1 MNIKE
6 LNAEWIKDKDKFR
19 RKELGTGVQNF
30 VKKVLESEDIF
41 NLKEGK
47 LSTKLEN
54 RKNEYIQEQNTRT
67 RNRADF
73 VIYINSEIIIPV
85 EVEQY
90 GNIEAGE
97 IQLFTYQNDLEKQY
111 GILTDGY
118 KWRFYNNNIF
128 REFTIDEIFSNVDN
142 FIVFWNEY
150 IKPENY
156 YLSFFEN
163 KTKNPLF
170 QKTKT
175 LSVEENRQIFF
186 EDITRLIKNFKNKL
200 QLEGYVSGTNQKDKE
215 KKAVELTYAYII
227 QFILYK
233 TLVDN
238 DFGNFANEFDD
249 RVVRIYENLKENKYK
264 EILGII
270 DGISAQISE
279 NIYKP
284 FSKEQEYITQKI
296 LQIYRSLQNTISDVS
311 PWLDI
316 FIFIK
321 KYNFSNIENEIF
333 GYIYENYLKELYS
346 DEKRGQYFTDPA
358 IVNFM
363 LHEIGYTSD
372 VIKKKYAENS
382 ISLIDPSCGSGTFL
396 YAAVNQIIKAF
407 GNGNIEKS
415 KLIET
420 IVNENIFGLDIE
432 EFPLYLAE
440 MNILMRLLPLI
451 INKKYNN
458 PIDKKIKVFLTKD
471 SVAEFFDTA
480 LRNTINDISVKSG
493 QLSINFEELD
503 LGYKSYVREEDDLEE
518 MKRSLEEHPHIPR
531 RRFDYVIGNPPYVS
545 YNECSKQSLLTFEL
559 MKKGKVKLNNIYGV
573 NLHSIPNNPK
583 KYRPNP
589 NLYAFFIALG
599 LALLKDDGKLCYII
613 PQTVLT
619 AGDLD
624 VIRYHLAKYTTIEK
638 IITFSSKMFINR
650 GVKQNKAIP
659 TSSLI
664 FVVNKKLPPLLHKVE
679 IINYKNSD
687 DNIDKILENI
697 LHGKNINKKEI
708 LQNNLFKNV
717 INWNF
722 IKQNKKFLDFY
733 GRYIENTDD
742 ISFYYEHALAKL
754 AFNSNFYFDSGYAI
768 DEKKILTKR
777 QDKEYYYPK
786 LNNKFWTIKDYKGF
800 WPNIRSGSS
809 PNLIK
814 LRQANQNYKLL
825 DSKYK
830 IIWSYINPSKFYFT
844 DLPVIWARNQFC
856 AIGSNNKNELLYL
869 FSILNS
875 KVVNCV
881 LIANLKNEQEKN
893 LLISNTSIK
902 NFVRIPKINDRN
914 KSIKNEIIQRTE
926 EMLELEE
933 KKLSDFIDFSN
944 IMIQK
949 FDEIKLGKDKLILIK
964 DENKFSLDIKGNNI
978 QKELIKKIINEK
990 FINENV
996 DNITL
1001 LDLKDLPIID
1011 YDLQK
1016 QLKDYIDDLVFALYF
1031 NVHIDKL
1038 GLDEAQNIKDKC
1050 KKNQF
1055 YDIL

>member
-407 GNGNIEKS
+407 GNGNNEKS

-493 QLSINFEELD
+493 QLSINFDELD

-559 MKKGKVKLNNIYGV
+559 IKKGKVQLNNIYGV

-583 KYRPNP
+583 KYAPKP

-599 LALLKDDGKLCYII
+599 LALLKDNGKLCYII
-613 PQTVLT
+613 PQNILT
-619 AGDLD
+619 ASDLD
-624 VIRYHLAKYTTIEK
+624 VIRYHLSKNTTIEK
-638 IITFSSKMFINR
+638 IVIFNSKMFINR
-650 GVKQNKAIP
+650 GVKQNKIIP

-664 FVVNKKLPPLLHKVE
+664 FVVSKNKLPPMSNHEVE
-679 IINYKNSD
+679 IINYKNENHS
-687 DNIDKILENI
+687 IDKTLENI
-697 LHGKNINKKEI
+697 LHGKYIDKKKISQNI
-708 LQNNLFKNV
+708 LLKNV
-717 INWNF
+717 KNWNF
-722 IKQNKKFLDFY
+722 VKQNKKFLSFY
-733 GRYIENTDD
+733 ESYQKNTVD
-742 ISFYYEHALAKL
+742 ISIYYDHVTAKQ
-754 AFNSNFYFDSGYAI
+754 FFGNKFYFDGSFNI
-768 DEKKILTKR
+768 PTKDIQTKKIDDNDYWEIPHLKSDGFRVKT
-777 QDKEYYYPK
+777 EGFYPK
-786 LNNKFWTIKDYKGF
+786 NRKIKIAHGSQGMIMLNTEYK
-800 WPNIRSGSS
+800 
-809 PNLIK
+809 
-814 LRQANQNYKLL
+814 
-825 DSKYK
+825 
-830 IIWSYINPSKFYFT
+830 
-844 DLPVIWARNQFC
+844 VIWRYVNPDKFFFIEGKNVLPRFQQFC
-856 AIGSNNKNELLYL
+856 IASNEKGEILYL
-869 FSILNS
+869 LSLLNS
-875 KVVNCV
+875 RINLLLLKN
-881 LIANLKNEQEKN
+881 LLKNEQEKDI
-893 LLISNTSIK
+893 LIGLSIIK

-914 KSIKNEIIQRTE
+914 KSIKNEIIQSTE

-949 FDEIKLGKDKLILIK
+949 FDEIKLEKDKLILIK
-964 DENKFSLDIKGNNI
+964 DKNKFSLDIKGNNI

-1031 NVHIDKL
+1031 NGTIDKL

>member
-407 GNGNIEKS
+407 GNGNNEKS

-493 QLSINFEELD
+493 QLSINFDELD

-518 MKRSLEEHPHIPR
+518 MKRSLEEHPKISR

-559 MKKGKVKLNNIYGV
+559 IKKGKVQLNNIYGV

-583 KYRPNP
+583 KYAPKP

-599 LALLKDDGKLCYII
+599 LALLKDNGKLCYII
-613 PQTVLT
+613 PQNILT
-619 AGDLD
+619 ASDLD
-624 VIRYHLAKYTTIEK
+624 VIRYHLSKNTTIEK
-638 IITFSSKMFINR
+638 IVIFNSKMFINR
-650 GVKQNKAIP
+650 GVKQNKIIP

-664 FVVNKKLPPLLHKVE
+664 FVVSKNKLPPMSNHEVE
-679 IINYKNSD
+679 IINYKNENHS
-687 DNIDKILENI
+687 IDKTLENI
-697 LHGKNINKKEI
+697 LHGKYIDKKKISQNI
-708 LQNNLFKNV
+708 LLKNV
-717 INWNF
+717 KNWNF
-722 IKQNKKFLDFY
+722 VKQNKKFLSFY
-733 GRYIENTDD
+733 ESYQKNTVD
-742 ISFYYEHALAKL
+742 ISIYYDHVTAKQ
-754 AFNSNFYFDSGYAI
+754 FFGNKFYFDGSFNI
-768 DEKKILTKR
+768 PTKDIQTKKIDDNDYWEIPHLKSDGFRVKT
-777 QDKEYYYPK
+777 EGFYPK
-786 LNNKFWTIKDYKGF
+786 NRKIKIAHGSQGMIMLNTEYK
-800 WPNIRSGSS
+800 
-809 PNLIK
+809 
-814 LRQANQNYKLL
+814 
-825 DSKYK
+825 
-830 IIWSYINPSKFYFT
+830 
-844 DLPVIWARNQFC
+844 VIWRYVNPDKFFFIEGKNVLPRFQQFC
-856 AIGSNNKNELLYL
+856 IASNEKGEILYL
-869 FSILNS
+869 LSLLNS
-875 KVVNCV
+875 RINLLLLKN
-881 LIANLKNEQEKN
+881 LLKNEQEKDI
-893 LLISNTSIK
+893 LIGLSIIK

-914 KSIKNEIIQRTE
+914 KSIKNEIIQSTE

-949 FDEIKLGKDKLILIK
+949 FDEIKLEKDKLILIK
-964 DENKFSLDIKGNNI
+964 DKNKFSLDIKGNNI

-996 DNITL
+996 DNIIL

-1031 NVHIDKL
+1031 NVTIDKL

>member
-6 LNAEWIKDKDKFR
+6 LNIEWIKDKDKFR

-54 RKNEYIQEQNTRT
+54 RKNEYIQEQNTKT

-407 GNGNIEKS
+407 GNGNNEKS

-493 QLSINFEELD
+493 QLSINFDELD

-518 MKRSLEEHPHIPR
+518 MKRSLEEHPKISR

-559 MKKGKVKLNNIYGV
+559 IKKGKVQLNNIYGV

-583 KYRPNP
+583 KYAPKP

-599 LALLKDDGKLCYII
+599 LALLKDNGKLCYII
-613 PQTVLT
+613 PQNILT
-619 AGDLD
+619 ASDLD
-624 VIRYHLAKYTTIEK
+624 VIRYHLSKNTTIEK
-638 IITFSSKMFINR
+638 IVIFNSKMFINR
-650 GVKQNKAIP
+650 GVKQNKIIP

-664 FVVNKKLPPLLHKVE
+664 FVVSKNKLPPMSNHEVE
-679 IINYKNSD
+679 IINYKNENHS
-687 DNIDKILENI
+687 IDKTLENI
-697 LHGKNINKKEI
+697 LHGKYIDKKKISQNI
-708 LQNNLFKNV
+708 LLKNV
-717 INWNF
+717 KNWNF
-722 IKQNKKFLDFY
+722 VKQNKKFLSFY
-733 GRYIENTDD
+733 ESYQKNTVD
-742 ISFYYEHALAKL
+742 ISIYYDHVTAKQ
-754 AFNSNFYFDSGYAI
+754 FFGNKFYFDGSFNI
-768 DEKKILTKR
+768 PTKDIQTKKIDDNDYWEIPHLKSDGFRVKT
-777 QDKEYYYPK
+777 EGFYPK
-786 LNNKFWTIKDYKGF
+786 NRKIKIAHGSQGMIMLNTEYK
-800 WPNIRSGSS
+800 
-809 PNLIK
+809 
-814 LRQANQNYKLL
+814 
-825 DSKYK
+825 
-830 IIWSYINPSKFYFT
+830 
-844 DLPVIWARNQFC
+844 VIWRYVNPDKFFFIEGKNVLPRFQQFC
-856 AIGSNNKNELLYL
+856 IASNEKGEILYL
-869 FSILNS
+869 LSLLNS
-875 KVVNCV
+875 RINLLLLKN
-881 LIANLKNEQEKN
+881 LLKNEQEKDI
-893 LLISNTSIK
+893 LIGLSIIK

-914 KSIKNEIIQRTE
+914 KSIKNEIIQSTE

-949 FDEIKLGKDKLILIK
+949 FDEIKLEKDKLILIK
-964 DENKFSLDIKGNNI
+964 DKNKFSLDIKGNNI

-1031 NVHIDKL
+1031 NVTIDKL

>member
-407 GNGNIEKS
+407 GNGNNEKS

-493 QLSINFEELD
+493 QLSINFDELD

-518 MKRSLEEHPHIPR
+518 MKRSLEEHPKISR

-559 MKKGKVKLNNIYGV
+559 IKKGKVQLNNIYGV

-583 KYRPNP
+583 KYAPKP

-599 LALLKDDGKLCYII
+599 LALLKDNGKLCYII
-613 PQTVLT
+613 PQNILT
-619 AGDLD
+619 ASDLD
-624 VIRYHLAKYTTIEK
+624 VIRYHLSKNTTIEK
-638 IITFSSKMFINR
+638 IVIFNSKMFINR
-650 GVKQNKAIP
+650 GVKQNKIIP

-664 FVVNKKLPPLLHKVE
+664 FVVSKNKLPPMSNHEVE
-679 IINYKNSD
+679 IINYKNENHS
-687 DNIDKILENI
+687 IDKTLENI
-697 LHGKNINKKEI
+697 LHGKYIDKKKISQNI
-708 LQNNLFKNV
+708 LLKNV
-717 INWNF
+717 KNWNF
-722 IKQNKKFLDFY
+722 VKQNKKFLSFY
-733 GRYIENTDD
+733 ESYQKNTVD
-742 ISFYYEHALAKL
+742 ISIYYDHVTAKQ
-754 AFNSNFYFDSGYAI
+754 FFGNKFYFDGSFNI
-768 DEKKILTKR
+768 PTKDIQTKKIDDNDYWEIPHLKSDGFRVKT
-777 QDKEYYYPK
+777 EGFYPK
-786 LNNKFWTIKDYKGF
+786 NRKIKIAHGSQGMIMLNTEYK
-800 WPNIRSGSS
+800 
-809 PNLIK
+809 
-814 LRQANQNYKLL
+814 
-825 DSKYK
+825 
-830 IIWSYINPSKFYFT
+830 
-844 DLPVIWARNQFC
+844 VIWRYVNPDKFFFIEGKNVLPRFQQFC
-856 AIGSNNKNELLYL
+856 IASNEKGEILYL
-869 FSILNS
+869 LSLLNS
-875 KVVNCV
+875 RINLLLLKN
-881 LIANLKNEQEKN
+881 LLKNEQEKDI
-893 LLISNTSIK
+893 LIGLSIIK

-914 KSIKNEIIQRTE
+914 KSIKNEIIQSTE

-949 FDEIKLGKDKLILIK
+949 FDEIKLEKDKLILIK
-964 DENKFSLDIKGNNI
+964 DKNKFSLDIKGNNI

-1031 NVHIDKL
+1031 NVTIDKL

>member
-118 KWRFYNNNIF
+118 TWRFYNNNIF

-407 GNGNIEKS
+407 GNGNNEKS

-518 MKRSLEEHPHIPR
+518 MKRSLEEHPKISR

-559 MKKGKVKLNNIYGV
+559 IKKGKVQLNNIYGV

-583 KYRPNP
+583 KYAPKP

-599 LALLKDDGKLCYII
+599 LALLKDNGKLCYII
-613 PQTVLT
+613 PQNILT
-619 AGDLD
+619 ASDLD
-624 VIRYHLAKYTTIEK
+624 VIRYHLSKNTTIEK
-638 IITFSSKMFINR
+638 IVIFNSKMFINR
-650 GVKQNKAIP
+650 GVKQNKIIP

-664 FVVNKKLPPLLHKVE
+664 FVVSKNKLPPMSNHEVE
-679 IINYKNSD
+679 IINYKNENHS
-687 DNIDKILENI
+687 IDKTLENI
-697 LHGKNINKKEI
+697 LHGKYIDKKKISQNI
-708 LQNNLFKNV
+708 LLKNV
-717 INWNF
+717 KNWNF
-722 IKQNKKFLDFY
+722 VKQNKKFLSFY
-733 GRYIENTDD
+733 ESYQKNTVD
-742 ISFYYEHALAKL
+742 ISIYYDHVTAKQ
-754 AFNSNFYFDSGYAI
+754 FFGNKFYFDGSFNI
-768 DEKKILTKR
+768 PTKDIQTKKIDDNDYWEIPHLKSDGFRVKT
-777 QDKEYYYPK
+777 EGFYPK
-786 LNNKFWTIKDYKGF
+786 NRKIKIAHGSQGMIMLNTEYK
-800 WPNIRSGSS
+800 
-809 PNLIK
+809 
-814 LRQANQNYKLL
+814 
-825 DSKYK
+825 
-830 IIWSYINPSKFYFT
+830 
-844 DLPVIWARNQFC
+844 VIWRYVNPDKFFFIEGKNVLPRFQQFC
-856 AIGSNNKNELLYL
+856 IASNEKGEILYL
-869 FSILNS
+869 LSLLNS
-875 KVVNCV
+875 RINLLLLKN
-881 LIANLKNEQEKN
+881 LLKNEQEKDI
-893 LLISNTSIK
+893 LIGLSIIK

-914 KSIKNEIIQRTE
+914 KSIKNEIIQSTE

-949 FDEIKLGKDKLILIK
+949 FDEIKLEKDKLILIK
-964 DENKFSLDIKGNNI
+964 DKNKFSLDIKGNNI

-1031 NVHIDKL
+1031 NVTIDKL

>member
-372 VIKKKYAENS
+372 VIKEKYVKDKGS

-407 GNGNIEKS
+407 GNGNNEKS

-493 QLSINFEELD
+493 QLSINFDELD

-518 MKRSLEEHPHIPR
+518 MKRSLEEHPKISR

-559 MKKGKVKLNNIYGV
+559 IKKGKVQLNNIYGV

-583 KYRPNP
+583 KYAPKP

-599 LALLKDDGKLCYII
+599 LALLKDNGKLCYII
-613 PQTVLT
+613 PQNILT
-619 AGDLD
+619 ASDLD
-624 VIRYHLAKYTTIEK
+624 VIRYHLSKNTTIEK
-638 IITFSSKMFINR
+638 IVIFNSKMFINR
-650 GVKQNKAIP
+650 GVKQNKIIP

-664 FVVNKKLPPLLHKVE
+664 FVVSKNKLPPMSNHEVE
-679 IINYKNSD
+679 IINYKNENHS
-687 DNIDKILENI
+687 IDKTLENI
-697 LHGKNINKKEI
+697 LHGKYIDKKKISQNI
-708 LQNNLFKNV
+708 LLKNV
-717 INWNF
+717 KNWNF
-722 IKQNKKFLDFY
+722 VKQNKKFLSFY
-733 GRYIENTDD
+733 ESYQKNTVD
-742 ISFYYEHALAKL
+742 ISIYYDHVTAKQ
-754 AFNSNFYFDSGYAI
+754 FFGNKFYFDGSFNI
-768 DEKKILTKR
+768 PTKDIQTKKIDDNDYWEIPHLKSDGFRVKT
-777 QDKEYYYPK
+777 EGFYPK
-786 LNNKFWTIKDYKGF
+786 NRKIKIAHGSQGMIMLNTEYK
-800 WPNIRSGSS
+800 
-809 PNLIK
+809 
-814 LRQANQNYKLL
+814 
-825 DSKYK
+825 
-830 IIWSYINPSKFYFT
+830 
-844 DLPVIWARNQFC
+844 VIWRYVNPDKFFFIEGKNVLPRFQQFC
-856 AIGSNNKNELLYL
+856 IASNEKGEILYL
-869 FSILNS
+869 LSLLNS
-875 KVVNCV
+875 RINLLLLKN
-881 LIANLKNEQEKN
+881 LLKNEQEKDI
-893 LLISNTSIK
+893 LIGLSIIK

-914 KSIKNEIIQRTE
+914 KSIKNEIIQSTE

-949 FDEIKLGKDKLILIK
+949 FDEIKLEKDKLILIK
-964 DENKFSLDIKGNNI
+964 DKNKFSLDIKGNNI

-1031 NVHIDKL
+1031 NVTIDKL

>member
-407 GNGNIEKS
+407 GNGNNEKS

-493 QLSINFEELD
+493 QLSINFDELD

-518 MKRSLEEHPHIPR
+518 MKRSLEEHPKISR

-559 MKKGKVKLNNIYGV
+559 IKKGKVQLNNIYGV

-583 KYRPNP
+583 KYAPKP

-599 LALLKDDGKLCYII
+599 LALLKDNGKLCYII
-613 PQTVLT
+613 PQTILT

-624 VIRYHLAKYTTIEK
+624 VIRYHLSKYTTIEK
-638 IITFSSKMFINR
+638 IVIFNNKMFINR
-650 GVKQNKAIP
+650 GVKQNKIIP

-664 FVVNKKLPPLLHKVE
+664 FIVSKNKLPPMSNHEVE
-679 IINYKNSD
+679 IINYKNENHS
-687 DNIDKILENI
+687 IDKTLENI
-697 LHGKNINKKEI
+697 LHGKYIDKKKISQNI
-708 LQNNLFKNV
+708 LLKNV
-717 INWNF
+717 KNWNF
-722 IKQNKKFLDFY
+722 VKQNKKFLSFY
-733 GRYIENTDD
+733 ESYQKNTVD
-742 ISFYYEHALAKL
+742 ISIYYDHVTAKQ
-754 AFNSNFYFDSGYAI
+754 FFGNKFYFDGSFNI
-768 DEKKILTKR
+768 PTKDIQTKKIDDNDYWEIPHLKSDGFRVKT
-777 QDKEYYYPK
+777 EGFYPK
-786 LNNKFWTIKDYKGF
+786 NRKIKIAHGSQGMIMLNTEYK
-800 WPNIRSGSS
+800 
-809 PNLIK
+809 
-814 LRQANQNYKLL
+814 
-825 DSKYK
+825 
-830 IIWSYINPSKFYFT
+830 
-844 DLPVIWARNQFC
+844 VIWRYVNPDKFFFIEGKNVLPRFQQFC
-856 AIGSNNKNELLYL
+856 IASNEKGEILYL
-869 FSILNS
+869 LSLLNS
-875 KVVNCV
+875 RINLLLLKN
-881 LIANLKNEQEKN
+881 LLKNEQEKDI
-893 LLISNTSIK
+893 LIGLSIIK

-914 KSIKNEIIQRTE
+914 KSIKNEIIQSTE

-949 FDEIKLGKDKLILIK
+949 FDEIKLEKDKLILIK
-964 DENKFSLDIKGNNI
+964 DKNKFSLDIKGNNI

-1031 NVHIDKL
+1031 NVTIDKL

>member
-54 RKNEYIQEQNTRT
+54 RKNEYIQEQNTKT

-118 KWRFYNNNIF
+118 TWRFYNNNIF
-128 REFTIDEIFSNVDN
+128 REFTIDDIFSNVDN

-238 DFGNFANEFDD
+238 DFGNFGKEFENK
-249 RVVRIYENLKENKYK
+249 VYTIYENLKVKKYK
-264 EILGII
+264 DILGSIE
-270 DGISAQISE
+270 GISDQISK

-284 FSKEQEYITQKI
+284 FSIEQKCITDKI
-296 LQIYRSLQNTISDVS
+296 LQLYRSENKLSDIS

-372 VIKKKYAENS
+372 VIKEKYAKDKGS

-440 MNILMRLLPLI
+440 MNILMCLLPLI

-493 QLSINFEELD
+493 QLSINFDELD

-518 MKRSLEEHPHIPR
+518 MKKSLEEHPHIPR

-559 MKKGKVKLNNIYGV
+559 IKKGKVQLSNIYGV

-583 KYRPNP
+583 KYAPKP

-599 LALLKDDGKLCYII
+599 LALLKDNGKLCYII
-613 PQTVLT
+613 PQTILT

-624 VIRYHLAKYTTIEK
+624 VIRYHLSKYTTIEK
-638 IITFSSKMFINR
+638 IVIFNNKMFINR
-650 GVKQNKAIP
+650 GVKQNKIIP

-664 FVVNKKLPPLLHKVE
+664 FIVSKNKLPLMSNHEVE
-679 IINYKNSD
+679 IINYKNENHS
-687 DNIDKILENI
+687 IDKTLENI
-697 LHGKNINKKEI
+697 LHGKYIDKKKISQNI
-708 LQNNLFKNV
+708 LLKNV
-717 INWNF
+717 ENWNF
-722 IKQNKKFLDFY
+722 VKQNKNFL
-733 GRYIENTDD
+733 
-742 ISFYYEHALAKL
+742 SFYESYQKNTENISIYYDHVTAEQIFGNK
-754 AFNSNFYFDSGYAI
+754 FYFDIGFTLDYNEI
-768 DEKKILTKR
+768 VDKIEN
-777 QDKEYYYPK
+777 DYYEILDFKNFRNYTYFIP
-786 LNNKFWTIKDYKGF
+786 NKFY
-800 WPNIRSGSS
+800 PNDK
-809 PNLIK
+809 NKIK
-814 LRQANQNYKLL
+814 LTQNNQGYITLEQ
-825 DSKYK
+825 KYK
-830 IIWSYINPSKFYFT
+830 IVWSIKNPEKFYFT
-844 DLPVIWARNQFC
+844 DHNVIFYMGKAGIIC
-856 AIGSNNKNELLYL
+856 SNNYDEIFYL
-869 FSILNS
+869 FSILNNPIN
-875 KVVNCV
+875 KYI
-881 LIANLKNEQEKN
+881 LTKMLKNENEKDY
-893 LLISNTSIK
+893 LVSIK
-902 NFVRIPKINDRN
+902 AIKQYVRVPNINDRN
-914 KSIKNEIIQRTE
+914 KSIKNEIIQCTE

-964 DENKFSLDIKGNNI
+964 DKNKFSLDIKGNNI

>member
-54 RKNEYIQEQNTRT
+54 RKNEYIQEQNTKT

-118 KWRFYNNNIF
+118 TWRFYNNNIF
-128 REFTIDEIFSNVDN
+128 REFTIDDIFSNVDN

-407 GNGNIEKS
+407 GNGNNEKS

-493 QLSINFEELD
+493 QLSINFDELD

-518 MKRSLEEHPHIPR
+518 MKRSLEEHPKISR

-559 MKKGKVKLNNIYGV
+559 IKKGKVQLSNIYGV

-583 KYRPNP
+583 KYAPKP

-599 LALLKDDGKLCYII
+599 LALLKDNGKLCYII
-613 PQTVLT
+613 PQTILT

-624 VIRYHLAKYTTIEK
+624 VIRYHLSKYTTIEK
-638 IITFSSKMFINR
+638 IVIFNNKMFINR
-650 GVKQNKAIP
+650 GVKQNKIIP

-664 FVVNKKLPPLLHKVE
+664 FIVSKNKLPLMSNHEVE
-679 IINYKNSD
+679 IINYKNENHS
-687 DNIDKILENI
+687 IDKTLENI
-697 LHGKNINKKEI
+697 LHGKYIDKKKISQNI
-708 LQNNLFKNV
+708 LLKNV
-717 INWNF
+717 KNWNF
-722 IKQNKKFLDFY
+722 VKQNKKFLSFY
-733 GRYIENTDD
+733 ESYQKNTVD
-742 ISFYYEHALAKL
+742 ISIYYDHVTAKQ
-754 AFNSNFYFDSGYAI
+754 FFGNKFYFDGSFNI
-768 DEKKILTKR
+768 PTKDIQTKKIDDNDYWEIPHLKSDGFRVKT
-777 QDKEYYYPK
+777 EGFYPK
-786 LNNKFWTIKDYKGF
+786 NRKIKIAHGSQGMIMLNTEYK
-800 WPNIRSGSS
+800 
-809 PNLIK
+809 
-814 LRQANQNYKLL
+814 
-825 DSKYK
+825 
-830 IIWSYINPSKFYFT
+830 
-844 DLPVIWARNQFC
+844 VIWRYVNPDKFFFIEGKNVLPRFQQFC
-856 AIGSNNKNELLYL
+856 IASNEKGEILYL
-869 FSILNS
+869 LSLLNS
-875 KVVNCV
+875 RINLLLLKN
-881 LIANLKNEQEKN
+881 LLKNEQEKDI
-893 LLISNTSIK
+893 LIGLSIIK

-914 KSIKNEIIQRTE
+914 KSIKNEIIQSTE

-949 FDEIKLGKDKLILIK
+949 FDEIKLEKDKLILIK
-964 DENKFSLDIKGNNI
+964 DKNKFSLDIKGNNI

-1031 NVHIDKL
+1031 NVTIDKL

>member
-407 GNGNIEKS
+407 GNGNNEKS

-493 QLSINFEELD
+493 QLSINFDELD

-518 MKRSLEEHPHIPR
+518 MKRSLEEHPKISR

-559 MKKGKVKLNNIYGV
+559 IKKGKVQLNNIYGV

-583 KYRPNP
+583 KYAPKP

-599 LALLKDDGKLCYII
+599 LALLKDNGKLCYII
-613 PQTVLT
+613 PQNILT
-619 AGDLD
+619 ASDLD
-624 VIRYHLAKYTTIEK
+624 VIRYHLSKNTTIEK
-638 IITFSSKMFINR
+638 IVIFNSKMFINR
-650 GVKQNKAIP
+650 GVKQNKIIP

-664 FVVNKKLPPLLHKVE
+664 FVVSKNKLPPMSNHEVE
-679 IINYKNSD
+679 IINYKNENHS
-687 DNIDKILENI
+687 IDKTLENI
-697 LHGKNINKKEI
+697 LHGKYIDKKKISQNI
-708 LQNNLFKNV
+708 LLKNV
-717 INWNF
+717 KNWNF
-722 IKQNKKFLDFY
+722 VKQNKKFLSFY
-733 GRYIENTDD
+733 ESYQKNTVD
-742 ISFYYEHALAKL
+742 ISIYYDHVTAKQ
-754 AFNSNFYFDSGYAI
+754 FFGNKFYFDGSFNI
-768 DEKKILTKR
+768 PTKDIQTKKIDDNDYWEIPHLKSDGFRVKT
-777 QDKEYYYPK
+777 EGFYPK
-786 LNNKFWTIKDYKGF
+786 NRKIKIAHGSQGMIMLNTEYK
-800 WPNIRSGSS
+800 
-809 PNLIK
+809 
-814 LRQANQNYKLL
+814 
-825 DSKYK
+825 
-830 IIWSYINPSKFYFT
+830 
-844 DLPVIWARNQFC
+844 VIWRYVNPDKFFFIEGKNVLPRFQQFC
-856 AIGSNNKNELLYL
+856 IASNEKGEILYL
-869 FSILNS
+869 LSLLNS
-875 KVVNCV
+875 RINLLLLKN
-881 LIANLKNEQEKN
+881 LLKNEQEKDI
-893 LLISNTSIK
+893 LIGLSIIK

-914 KSIKNEIIQRTE
+914 KSIKNEIIQCTE

-949 FDEIKLGKDKLILIK
+949 FDEIKLEKDKLILIK
-964 DENKFSLDIKGNNI
+964 DKNKFSLDIKGNNI

-996 DNITL
+996 DNIIL

-1031 NVHIDKL
+1031 NVTIDKL

>member
-19 RKELGTGVQNF
+19 SKELGTGVQNF

-170 QKTKT
+170 QNAKA
-175 LSVEENRQIFF
+175 LSVEKNRQIFF

-200 QLEGYVSGTNQKDKE
+200 QLAGYVSGTNQKDKE

-238 DFGNFANEFDD
+238 NFDNFANEFDD

-407 GNGNIEKS
+407 GNGNNEKS

-493 QLSINFEELD
+493 QLSINFDELD

-518 MKRSLEEHPHIPR
+518 MKRSLEEHPKISR

-559 MKKGKVKLNNIYGV
+559 IKKGKVQLNNIYGV

-583 KYRPNP
+583 KYAPKP

-599 LALLKDDGKLCYII
+599 LALLKDNGKLCYII
-613 PQTVLT
+613 PQNILT
-619 AGDLD
+619 ASDLD
-624 VIRYHLAKYTTIEK
+624 VIRYHLSKNTTIEK
-638 IITFSSKMFINR
+638 IVIFNSKMFINR
-650 GVKQNKAIP
+650 GVKQNKIIP

-664 FVVNKKLPPLLHKVE
+664 FVVSKNKLPPMSNHEVE
-679 IINYKNSD
+679 IINYKNENHS
-687 DNIDKILENI
+687 IDKTLENI
-697 LHGKNINKKEI
+697 LHGKYIDKKKISQNI
-708 LQNNLFKNV
+708 LLKNV
-717 INWNF
+717 KNWNF
-722 IKQNKKFLDFY
+722 VKQNKKFLSFY
-733 GRYIENTDD
+733 ESYQKNTVD
-742 ISFYYEHALAKL
+742 ISIYYDHVTAKQ
-754 AFNSNFYFDSGYAI
+754 FFGNKFYFDGSFNI
-768 DEKKILTKR
+768 PTKDIQTKKIDDNDYWEIPHLKSDGFRVKT
-777 QDKEYYYPK
+777 EGFYPK
-786 LNNKFWTIKDYKGF
+786 NRKIKIAHGSQGMIMLNTEYK
-800 WPNIRSGSS
+800 
-809 PNLIK
+809 
-814 LRQANQNYKLL
+814 
-825 DSKYK
+825 
-830 IIWSYINPSKFYFT
+830 
-844 DLPVIWARNQFC
+844 VIWRYVNPDKFFFIEGKNVLPRFQQFC
-856 AIGSNNKNELLYL
+856 IASNEKGEILYL
-869 FSILNS
+869 LSLLNS
-875 KVVNCV
+875 RINLLLLKN
-881 LIANLKNEQEKN
+881 LLKNEQEKDI
-893 LLISNTSIK
+893 LIGLSIIK

-914 KSIKNEIIQRTE
+914 KSIKNEIIQSTE

-949 FDEIKLGKDKLILIK
+949 FDEIKLEKDKLILIK
-964 DENKFSLDIKGNNI
+964 DKNKFSLDIKGNNI

-1031 NVHIDKL
+1031 NVTIDKL

>member
-407 GNGNIEKS
+407 GNGNNEKS

-480 LRNTINDISVKSG
+480 LRNTINDISIKSA
-493 QLSINFEELD
+493 QLSINFDELD

-518 MKRSLEEHPHIPR
+518 MKRSLEEHPKISR

-559 MKKGKVKLNNIYGV
+559 IKKGKVQLNNIYGV

-583 KYRPNP
+583 KYAPKP

-599 LALLKDDGKLCYII
+599 LALLKDNGKLCYII
-613 PQTVLT
+613 PQNILT
-619 AGDLD
+619 ASDLD
-624 VIRYHLAKYTTIEK
+624 VIRYHLSKNTTIEK
-638 IITFSSKMFINR
+638 IVIFNSKMFINR
-650 GVKQNKAIP
+650 GVKQNKIIP

-664 FVVNKKLPPLLHKVE
+664 FVVSKNKLPPMSNHEVE
-679 IINYKNSD
+679 IINYKNENHS
-687 DNIDKILENI
+687 IDKTLENI
-697 LHGKNINKKEI
+697 LHGKYIDKKKISQNI
-708 LQNNLFKNV
+708 LLKNV
-717 INWNF
+717 KNWNF
-722 IKQNKKFLDFY
+722 VKQNKKFLSFY
-733 GRYIENTDD
+733 ESYQKNTVD
-742 ISFYYEHALAKL
+742 ISIYYDHVTAKQ
-754 AFNSNFYFDSGYAI
+754 FFGNKFYFDGSFNI
-768 DEKKILTKR
+768 PTKDIQTKKIDDNDYWEIPHLKSDGFRVKT
-777 QDKEYYYPK
+777 EGFYPK
-786 LNNKFWTIKDYKGF
+786 NRKIKIAHGSQGMIMLNTEYK
-800 WPNIRSGSS
+800 
-809 PNLIK
+809 
-814 LRQANQNYKLL
+814 
-825 DSKYK
+825 
-830 IIWSYINPSKFYFT
+830 
-844 DLPVIWARNQFC
+844 VIWRYVNPDKFFFIEGKNVLPRFQQFC
-856 AIGSNNKNELLYL
+856 IASNEKGEILYL
-869 FSILNS
+869 LSLLNS
-875 KVVNCV
+875 RINLLLLKN
-881 LIANLKNEQEKN
+881 LLKNEQEKDI
-893 LLISNTSIK
+893 LIGLSIIK

-914 KSIKNEIIQRTE
+914 KSIKNEIIQSTE

-949 FDEIKLGKDKLILIK
+949 FDEIKLEKDKLILIK
-964 DENKFSLDIKGNNI
+964 DKNKFSLDIKGNNI

-1031 NVHIDKL
+1031 NVTIDKL

>member
-493 QLSINFEELD
+493 QLSINFDELD

-518 MKRSLEEHPHIPR
+518 MKRSLEEHPKISR

-559 MKKGKVKLNNIYGV
+559 IKKGKVQLNNIYGV

-583 KYRPNP
+583 KYAPKP

-599 LALLKDDGKLCYII
+599 LALLKDNGKLCYII
-613 PQTVLT
+613 PQNILT
-619 AGDLD
+619 ASDLD
-624 VIRYHLAKYTTIEK
+624 VIRYHLSKNTTIEK
-638 IITFSSKMFINR
+638 IVIFNSKMFINR
-650 GVKQNKAIP
+650 GVKQNKIIP

-664 FVVNKKLPPLLHKVE
+664 FVVSKNKLPPMSNHEVE
-679 IINYKNSD
+679 IINYKNENHS
-687 DNIDKILENI
+687 IDKTLENI
-697 LHGKNINKKEI
+697 LHGKYIDKKKISQNI
-708 LQNNLFKNV
+708 LLKNV
-717 INWNF
+717 KNWNF
-722 IKQNKKFLDFY
+722 VKQNKKFLSFY
-733 GRYIENTDD
+733 ESYQKNTVD
-742 ISFYYEHALAKL
+742 ISIYYDHVTAKQ
-754 AFNSNFYFDSGYAI
+754 FFGNKFYFDGSFNI
-768 DEKKILTKR
+768 PTKDIQTKKIDDNDYWEIPHLKSDGFRVKT
-777 QDKEYYYPK
+777 EGFYPK
-786 LNNKFWTIKDYKGF
+786 NRKIKIAHGSQGMIMLNTEYK
-800 WPNIRSGSS
+800 
-809 PNLIK
+809 
-814 LRQANQNYKLL
+814 
-825 DSKYK
+825 
-830 IIWSYINPSKFYFT
+830 
-844 DLPVIWARNQFC
+844 VIWRYVNPDKFFFIEGKNVLPRFQQFC
-856 AIGSNNKNELLYL
+856 IASNEKGEILYL
-869 FSILNS
+869 LSLLNS
-875 KVVNCV
+875 RINLLLLKN
-881 LIANLKNEQEKN
+881 LLKNEQEKDI
-893 LLISNTSIK
+893 LIGLSIIK

-914 KSIKNEIIQRTE
+914 KSIKNEIIQSTE

-949 FDEIKLGKDKLILIK
+949 FDEIKLEKDKLILIK
-964 DENKFSLDIKGNNI
+964 DKNKFSLDIKGNNI

-1031 NVHIDKL
+1031 NVTIDKL

>member
-54 RKNEYIQEQNTRT
+54 RKNEYIQEQNTKT

-90 GNIEAGE
+90 GNIKAGE

-407 GNGNIEKS
+407 GNGNNEKS

-493 QLSINFEELD
+493 QLSINFDELD

-518 MKRSLEEHPHIPR
+518 MKRSLEEHPKISR

-559 MKKGKVKLNNIYGV
+559 IKKGKVQLNNIYGV

-583 KYRPNP
+583 KYAPKP

-599 LALLKDDGKLCYII
+599 LALLKDNGKLCYII
-613 PQTVLT
+613 PQNILT
-619 AGDLD
+619 ASDLD
-624 VIRYHLAKYTTIEK
+624 VIRYHLSKNTTIEK
-638 IITFSSKMFINR
+638 IVIFNSKMFINR
-650 GVKQNKAIP
+650 GVKQNKIIP

-664 FVVNKKLPPLLHKVE
+664 FVVSKNKLPPMSNHEVE
-679 IINYKNSD
+679 IINYKNENHS
-687 DNIDKILENI
+687 IDKTLENI
-697 LHGKNINKKEI
+697 LHGKYIDKKKISQNI
-708 LQNNLFKNV
+708 LLKNV
-717 INWNF
+717 KNWNF
-722 IKQNKKFLDFY
+722 VKQNKKFLSFY
-733 GRYIENTDD
+733 ESYQNNTVD
-742 ISFYYEHALAKL
+742 ISIYYDHVTAKQ
-754 AFNSNFYFDSGYAI
+754 FFGNKFYFDGSFNI
-768 DEKKILTKR
+768 PTKDIQTKKIDDNDYWEIPHLKSDGFRVKT
-777 QDKEYYYPK
+777 EGFYPK
-786 LNNKFWTIKDYKGF
+786 NRKIKIAHGSQGMIMLNTEYK
-800 WPNIRSGSS
+800 
-809 PNLIK
+809 
-814 LRQANQNYKLL
+814 
-825 DSKYK
+825 
-830 IIWSYINPSKFYFT
+830 
-844 DLPVIWARNQFC
+844 VIWRYVNPDKFFFIEGKNVLPRFQQFC
-856 AIGSNNKNELLYL
+856 IASNEKGEILYL
-869 FSILNS
+869 LSLLNS
-875 KVVNCV
+875 RINLLLLKN
-881 LIANLKNEQEKN
+881 LLKNEQEKDI
-893 LLISNTSIK
+893 LIGLSIIK

-914 KSIKNEIIQRTE
+914 KSIKNEIIQSTE

-949 FDEIKLGKDKLILIK
+949 FDEIKLEKDKLILIK
-964 DENKFSLDIKGNNI
+964 DKNKFSLDIKGNNI

-1031 NVHIDKL
+1031 NVTIDKL

>member
-54 RKNEYIQEQNTRT
+54 RKNEYIQEQNTKT

-238 DFGNFANEFDD
+238 NFDNFANEFDD

-407 GNGNIEKS
+407 GNGNNEKS

-518 MKRSLEEHPHIPR
+518 MKRSLEEHPKISR

-559 MKKGKVKLNNIYGV
+559 IKKGKVQLNNIYGV

-583 KYRPNP
+583 KYAPKP

-599 LALLKDDGKLCYII
+599 LALLKDNGKLCYII
-613 PQTVLT
+613 PQNILT
-619 AGDLD
+619 ASDLD
-624 VIRYHLAKYTTIEK
+624 VIRYHLSKNTTIEK
-638 IITFSSKMFINR
+638 IVIFNSKMFINR
-650 GVKQNKAIP
+650 GVKQNKIIP

-664 FVVNKKLPPLLHKVE
+664 FVVSKNKLPPMSNHEVE
-679 IINYKNSD
+679 IINYKNENHS
-687 DNIDKILENI
+687 IDKTLENI
-697 LHGKNINKKEI
+697 LHGKYIDKKKISQNI
-708 LQNNLFKNV
+708 LLKNV
-717 INWNF
+717 KNWNF
-722 IKQNKKFLDFY
+722 VKQNKKFLSFY
-733 GRYIENTDD
+733 ESYQNNTVD
-742 ISFYYEHALAKL
+742 ISIYYDHVTAKQ
-754 AFNSNFYFDSGYAI
+754 FFGNKFYFDGSFNI
-768 DEKKILTKR
+768 PTKDIQTKKIDDNDYWEIPHLKSDGFRVKT
-777 QDKEYYYPK
+777 EGFYPK
-786 LNNKFWTIKDYKGF
+786 NRKIKIAHGSQGMIMLNTEYK
-800 WPNIRSGSS
+800 
-809 PNLIK
+809 
-814 LRQANQNYKLL
+814 
-825 DSKYK
+825 
-830 IIWSYINPSKFYFT
+830 
-844 DLPVIWARNQFC
+844 VIWRYVNPDKFFFIEGKNVLPRFQQFC
-856 AIGSNNKNELLYL
+856 IASNEKGEILYL
-869 FSILNS
+869 LSLLNS
-875 KVVNCV
+875 RINLLLLKN
-881 LIANLKNEQEKN
+881 LLKNEQEKDI
-893 LLISNTSIK
+893 LIGLSIIK

-914 KSIKNEIIQRTE
+914 KSIKNEIIQSTE

-949 FDEIKLGKDKLILIK
+949 FDEIKLEKDKLILIK
-964 DENKFSLDIKGNNI
+964 DKNKFSLDIKGNNI

-1031 NVHIDKL
+1031 NVTIDKL

>member
-407 GNGNIEKS
+407 GNGNNEKS

-493 QLSINFEELD
+493 QLSINFDELD

-559 MKKGKVKLNNIYGV
+559 IKKGKVQLNNIYGV

-583 KYRPNP
+583 KYAPKP

-599 LALLKDDGKLCYII
+599 LALLKDNGKLCYII
-613 PQTVLT
+613 PQNILT
-619 AGDLD
+619 ASDLD
-624 VIRYHLAKYTTIEK
+624 VIRYHLSKNTTIEK
-638 IITFSSKMFINR
+638 IVIFNSKMFINR
-650 GVKQNKAIP
+650 GVKQNKIIP

-664 FVVNKKLPPLLHKVE
+664 FVVSKNKLPPMSNHEVE
-679 IINYKNSD
+679 IINYKNENHS
-687 DNIDKILENI
+687 IDKTLENI
-697 LHGKNINKKEI
+697 LHGKYIDKKKISQNI
-708 LQNNLFKNV
+708 LLKNV
-717 INWNF
+717 KNWNF
-722 IKQNKKFLDFY
+722 VKQNKKFLSFY
-733 GRYIENTDD
+733 ESYQKNTVD
-742 ISFYYEHALAKL
+742 ISIYYDHVTAKQ
-754 AFNSNFYFDSGYAI
+754 FFGNKFYFDGSFNI
-768 DEKKILTKR
+768 PTKDIQTKKIDDNDYWEIPHLKSDGFRVKT
-777 QDKEYYYPK
+777 EGFYPK
-786 LNNKFWTIKDYKGF
+786 NRKIKIAHGSQGMIMLNTEYK
-800 WPNIRSGSS
+800 
-809 PNLIK
+809 
-814 LRQANQNYKLL
+814 
-825 DSKYK
+825 
-830 IIWSYINPSKFYFT
+830 
-844 DLPVIWARNQFC
+844 VIWRYVNPDKFFFIEGKNVLPRFQQFC
-856 AIGSNNKNELLYL
+856 IASNEKGEILYL
-869 FSILNS
+869 LSLLNS
-875 KVVNCV
+875 RINLLLLKN
-881 LIANLKNEQEKN
+881 LLKNEQEKDI
-893 LLISNTSIK
+893 LIGLSIIK

-914 KSIKNEIIQRTE
+914 KSIKNEIIQSTE

-949 FDEIKLGKDKLILIK
+949 FDEIKLEKDKLILIK
-964 DENKFSLDIKGNNI
+964 DKNKFSLDIKGNNI

-1031 NVHIDKL
+1031 NVTIDKL

>member
-6 LNAEWIKDKDKFR
+6 LNIEWIKDKDKFR

-54 RKNEYIQEQNTRT
+54 RKNEYIQEQNTKT

-118 KWRFYNNNIF
+118 TWRFYNNNIF
-128 REFTIDEIFSNVDN
+128 REFTIDDIFSNVDN

-407 GNGNIEKS
+407 GNGNNEKS

-493 QLSINFEELD
+493 QLSINFDELD

-518 MKRSLEEHPHIPR
+518 MKRSLEEHPKISR

-559 MKKGKVKLNNIYGV
+559 IKKGKVQLNNIYGV

-583 KYRPNP
+583 KYAPKP

-599 LALLKDDGKLCYII
+599 LALLKDNGKLCYII
-613 PQTVLT
+613 PQNILT
-619 AGDLD
+619 ASDLD
-624 VIRYHLAKYTTIEK
+624 VIRYHLSKNTTIEK
-638 IITFSSKMFINR
+638 IVIFNSKMFINR
-650 GVKQNKAIP
+650 GVKQNKIIP

-664 FVVNKKLPPLLHKVE
+664 FVVSKNKLPPMSNHEVE
-679 IINYKNSD
+679 IINYKNENHS
-687 DNIDKILENI
+687 IDKTLENI
-697 LHGKNINKKEI
+697 LHGKYIDKKKISQNI
-708 LQNNLFKNV
+708 LLKNV
-717 INWNF
+717 KNWNF
-722 IKQNKKFLDFY
+722 VKQNKKFLSFY
-733 GRYIENTDD
+733 ESYQKNTVD
-742 ISFYYEHALAKL
+742 ISIYYDHVTAKQ
-754 AFNSNFYFDSGYAI
+754 FFGNKFYFDGSFNI
-768 DEKKILTKR
+768 PTKDIQTKKIDDNDYWEIPHLKSDGFRVKT
-777 QDKEYYYPK
+777 EGFYPK
-786 LNNKFWTIKDYKGF
+786 NRKIKIAHGSQGMIMLNTEYK
-800 WPNIRSGSS
+800 
-809 PNLIK
+809 
-814 LRQANQNYKLL
+814 
-825 DSKYK
+825 
-830 IIWSYINPSKFYFT
+830 
-844 DLPVIWARNQFC
+844 VIWRYVNPDKFFFIEGKNVLPRFQQFC
-856 AIGSNNKNELLYL
+856 IASNEKGEILYL
-869 FSILNS
+869 LSLLNS
-875 KVVNCV
+875 RINLLLLKN
-881 LIANLKNEQEKN
+881 LLKNEQEKDI
-893 LLISNTSIK
+893 LIGLSIIK

-914 KSIKNEIIQRTE
+914 KSIKNEIIQSTE

-949 FDEIKLGKDKLILIK
+949 FDEIKLEKDKLILIK
-964 DENKFSLDIKGNNI
+964 DKNKFSLDIKGNNI

-1031 NVHIDKL
+1031 NVTIDKL

>member
-407 GNGNIEKS
+407 GNGNNEKS

-480 LRNTINDISVKSG
+480 LRNTINDISVKGG
-493 QLSINFEELD
+493 QLSIDFDELD
-503 LGYKSYVREEDDLEE
+503 LGYKSYVREQNDLEE
-518 MKRSLEEHPHIPR
+518 MKRSLEEHPQIPR

-545 YNECSKQSLLTFEL
+545 YNECSKQNVLTFEL

-573 NLHSIPNNPK
+573 NLHSVPNNQK
-583 KYRPNP
+583 KYAPKP

-599 LALLKDDGKLCYII
+599 LALLKDNGKLCYII
-613 PQTVLT
+613 PQNILT

-624 VIRYHLAKYTTIEK
+624 VIRYHLSKFTTIEK
-638 IITFSSKMFINR
+638 IVVFNSKMFINR
-650 GVKQNKAIP
+650 GVRQNKTIP

-664 FVVNKKLPPLLHKVE
+664 FVVSKSKPSMNHEVE
-679 IINYKNSD
+679 IINYKNEKHT
-687 DNIDKILENI
+687 IDKTLENI
-697 LHGKNINKKEI
+697 LRGKYVDKKMVKQNI
-708 LQNNLFKNV
+708 LLKNV
-717 INWNF
+717 ENWNF
-722 IKQNKKFLDFY
+722 IKQNKKFLNFY
-733 GRYIENTDD
+733 ELYQKNTED
-742 ISFYYEHALAKL
+742 ISIYYDHATADQIFK
-754 AFNSNFYFDSGYAI
+754 
-768 DEKKILTKR
+768 
-777 QDKEYYYPK
+777 
-786 LNNKFWTIKDYKGF
+786 
-800 WPNIRSGSS
+800 
-809 PNLIK
+809 
-814 LRQANQNYKLL
+814 
-825 DSKYK
+825 
-830 IIWSYINPSKFYFT
+830 SKFYFDVGFILNSDEIT
-844 DLPVIWARNQFC
+844 DKINDGYYEILDFKNFYNYTFFIPKKFYPDDKKKIKLTQNNQGYITLEQKHKIVWRIKNPDKFYYTDHKIIFYMGKASVIC
-856 AIGSNNKNELLYL
+856 SNNYEEILYL

-875 KVVNCV
+875 PINKFI
-881 LIANLKNEQEKN
+881 LINMLKNENEKDY
-893 LLISNTSIK
+893 LLPIK
-902 NFVRIPKINDRN
+902 AIKQYIRVPKITDKN
-914 KSIKNEIIQRTE
+914 KQIKDEIIKCTK

-933 KKLSDFIDFSN
+933 KKLSDFVDFSK
-944 IMIQK
+944 IMNQK
-949 FDEIKLGKDKLILIK
+949 FDEIKIEKDKLILIK
-964 DENKFSLDIKGNNI
+964 DTNKFSLDINGTN
-978 QKELIKKIINEK
+978 KEKKLVKKIINEK
-990 FINENV
+990 FISTKN
-996 DNITL
+996 DNIL
-1001 LDLKDLPIID
+1001 LSELKDLPVID
-1011 YDLQK
+1011 YDYQN
-1016 QLKDYIDDLVFALYF
+1016 QLKDYIDNLVFALYF
-1031 NVHIDKL
+1031 NVTIDKL